1 MDPEL
6 DVERQAPRPPGWGP
20 ATEEAI
26 GAGPD
31 RSPSL
36 IDLRG
41 HPEPAGAVPTE
52 LGGPLD
58 PLVKALLRAVSLS
71 DVAAAVVAYGAAA
84 ADARWIRI
92 VLLDRAGAVAVLL
105 HGGQEVRTC
114 RMDSIGFA
122 VRCPWTDAIREGAAL
137 EFPSTADVRRA
148 YPGIEQ
154 VYSFPGEGAVI
165 TLPLAP
171 ARPCCGAVTFGF
183 DDEGGID
190 DHVRAIVAQVVSL
203 TAYAA
208 QRAVVYDAE
217 YRGAEMLQ
225 QAYLPERLPDVS
237 GLTFASRCLSASE
250 PWGVAGD
257 WYDVLRL
264 PEGVVGLVMGDV
276 AGHGIPA
283 AATMAALRGA
293 VRAFSTVETSP
304 AAILTRMNTYMGLF
318 KPDAFA
324 TLLVARYNPID
335 GKLCFARA
343 GHPPALLVHTD
354 GQPDLLVEPFGPPLG
369 LPGVRYDE
377 GELPFPP
384 DSRLIM
390 YTDGII
396 ERQDQSIDASM
407 ADLVRTASSHRA
419 GRPEH
424 LCDRLVE
431 LLAGS
436 DLSDDATI
444 LVAMRKSRAGADRI
458 EG

>member
-1 MDPEL
+1 MEF
-6 DVERQAPRPPGWGP
+6 
-20 ATEEAI
+20 
-26 GAGPD
+26 AGPMD
-31 RSPSL
+31 QL
-36 IDLRG
+36 
-41 HPEPAGAVPTE
+41 T
-52 LGGPLD
+52 
-58 PLVKALLRAVSLS
+58 KALLRAVSLS

-84 ADARWIRI
+84 VDAGWVRV
-92 VLLDRAGAVAVLL
+92 VLLDQSGEVAVLL
-105 HGGQEVRTC
+105 HGGQEIRTC
-114 RMDSIGFA
+114 QLDDSIGFA
-122 VRCPWTDAIREGAAL
+122 VRCPWTDAVHTGVAL
-137 EFPSTADVRRA
+137 EFRSTADVRRA
-148 YPGIEQ
+148 YPGVEEF
-154 VYSFPGEGAVI
+154 YAFPGEGAVI
-165 TLPLAP
+165 TSPLAP

-183 DDEGGID
+183 DHQGKID
-190 DHVRAIVAQVVSL
+190 DHVRAIVDQVVCL

-208 QRAVVYDAE
+208 QRAVVYDVE

-225 QAYLPERLPDVS
+225 QAYLPDRLPDVS

-264 PEGVVGLVMGDV
+264 PGDFVGLVVGDV

-324 TLLVARYNPID
+324 TLLVAVYNPTD

-343 GHPPALLVHTD
+343 GHPPPLLVRAD
-354 GQPDLLVEPFGPPLG
+354 GRSDLLIEPLGPPLG
-369 LPGVRYDE
+369 LPGVRYAE
-377 GELPFPP
+377 GELAFPP
-384 DSRLIM
+384 NSRLIM

-396 ERQDQSIDASM
+396 ERQDRTIDASL
-407 ADLVRTASSHRA
+407 ADLVRTASSHRTA
-419 GRPEH
+419 RPEL

-431 LLAGS
+431 LLAGAE
-436 DLSDDATI
+436 LSDDATL
-444 LVAMRKSRAGADRI
+444 LVTMRKSEAGADPS